1 VVARLTVRLV
11 SLLLAGIGVLALG
24 AGVAHADGESIVG
37 TLLTNDR
44 APVAGVTITV
54 TSDSGFSKS
63 GVTQTD
69 GKFAIPVP
77 KVGNYSVELDEST
90 LPNGIAAPVTN
101 PIQTEVLAG
110 TDRPVLF
117 VLGVRARNV
126 ESKWHQLPQYVA
138 DGIRIGLI
146 IALCAVGLSLIY
158 GTTGLTNFA
167 HGEVITFGALSTY
180 FFNVNVGMG
189 LIPAAVLGVI
199 ATGIFGAVLD
209 RGLWKPLR
217 RRGTG
222 LIAMMIVSIGLALAV
237 RNVYLIIFGGSPRP
251 FNEYVGEPGIDFG
264 PITLT
269 PADLAGAGI
278 CIVVLVLSGLAL
290 LKTRMGKATRAVA
303 DNPALAASTGI
314 DVERVI
320 LVVWV
325 AGSALAGLGGILL
338 ALSQQ
343 VAFNGGQLVLL
354 LVFAAVTLGG
364 LGTAFGALVGSVII
378 GLITQVSVWL
388 GMPAELQ
395 NVSALAVLIIVLMV
409 RPQGILGR
417 RNRIG

>member
-269 PADLAGAGI
+269 PAE
-278 CIVVLVLSGLAL
+278 
-290 LKTRMGKATRAVA
+290 ATRAVA

>member
-1 VVARLTVRLV
+1 MVARLTVRLV
-11 SLLLAGIGVLALG
+11 SLLLAGLGIVILG
-24 AGVAHADGESIVG
+24 AGAAHADGESIVG

-44 APVAGVTITV
+44 TAVAGVTITV
-54 TSDSGFSKS
+54 TNDSGFSKS
-63 GVTQTD
+63 TVTQTD

-77 KVGNYSVELDEST
+77 KVGAYSVELDETT
-90 LPNGIAAPVTN
+90 LPSGVSAPVTN
-101 PIQTEVLAG
+101 PIQTQVLAG

-117 VLGVRARNV
+117 VLGARARNV
-126 ESKWHQLPQYVA
+126 ESKWHQLPQYIA
-138 DGIRIGLI
+138 DGIRIGLL

-167 HGEVITFGALSTY
+167 HGEIITFGALSTY
-180 FFNVNVGMG
+180 FFNVDVGMG
-189 LIPAAVLGVI
+189 LIPAAVLGVA
-199 ATGIFGAVLD
+199 ATAVFGAVLD

-217 RRGTG
+217 KRGTG

-237 RNVYLIIFGGSPRP
+237 RNIYLIIFGGSPRP

-269 PADLAGAGI
+269 PADLVGMAI
-278 CIVVLVLSGLAL
+278 CIVVLVLAGLAL

-303 DNPALAASTGI
+303 DNPSLAASTGI

-325 AGSALAGLGGILL
+325 AGSALAGLGGVLL

-343 VAFNGGQLVLL
+343 VAFNGGQLLLL

-388 GMPAELQ
+388 GVPAELQ
-395 NVSALAVLIIVLMV
+395 NVSALAVLIIVLLV